1 MPVLELHLLNGL
13 QRGGLGKIVC
23 DSSAGRG
30 VGGRY
35 PRSDHWASQPG
46 LGLSRDG
53 AIVIVGWLLGFPS
66 KILSGNIFEE

>member
-1 MPVLELHLLNGL
+1 MPVLELHFLNGL

-23 DSSAGRG
+23 DSSAGRRG
-30 VGGRY
+30 Y

-46 LGLSRDG
+46 LGLSRDR

>member
-30 VGGRY
+30 GGRY

-46 LGLSRDG
+46 LGLSRDRV
-53 AIVIVGWLLGFPS
+53 IVIV
-66 KILSGNIFEE
+66 KILWGNIFEE

>member
-23 DSSAGRG
+23 DSSAGGRG
-30 VGGRY
+30 Y

-66 KILSGNIFEE
+66 KILSGNIFGE